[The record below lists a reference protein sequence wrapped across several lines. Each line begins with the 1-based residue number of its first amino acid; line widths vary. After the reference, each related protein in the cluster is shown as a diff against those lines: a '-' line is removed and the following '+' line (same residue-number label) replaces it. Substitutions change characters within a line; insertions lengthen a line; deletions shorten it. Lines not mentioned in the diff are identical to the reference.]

1 MMDTPGPA
9 AVHGTAEL
17 LSGNREDLFQPY
29 VTEQLVNIVCGG
41 CGLSCGNHDTWE
53 EHVREITVRE
63 DEEHNNLFEHI
74 CTYYKQ
80 CGEDYFR

>member
-1 MMDTPGPA
+1 MDTAGPA

-17 LSGNREDLFQPY
+17 SSGNREDLFQPY

-53 EHVREITVRE
+53 EHVREMTVRE
-63 DEEHNNLFEHI
+63 DGEHSNLFTVQ